1 MFRPIVTSRRPSVSQ
16 DCLPPRSLSYTA
28 LDQASY
34 QLLQNLSILSTCI
47 IPFNERNAVIFTYL
61 FPEWSPYICY
71 FNKLLSGLLLSF
83 TAHSGDLF
91 SLGCSRKLWKKL
103 CSLTSLSPRYFGLL
117 NCFLHIVLIGTFVF
131 TDLWLASYLQG
142 CSTVAERKC
151 FLRKNTMP
159 FANI

>member
-47 IPFNERNAVIFTYL
+47 IPFNERNTVIFTYL

-83 TAHSGDLF
+83 TARSGDLF
-91 SLGCSRKLWKKL
+91 SLGCSRKLSEK
-103 CSLTSLSPRYFGLL
+103 SY
-117 NCFLHIVLIGTFVF
+117 VL
-131 TDLWLASYLQG
+131 
-142 CSTVAERKC
+142 
-151 FLRKNTMP
+151 
-159 FANI
+159 